1 MGKRIDITGK
11 DGFNFGAY
19 LAEPEGKPKGGVVI
33 CQEIF
38 GVNHYIETVCDFYT
52 KAGYLTIAPALFD
65 RIERD
70 VDIKYLPEG
79 VQRGIQISSKVDW
92 DQALDDVEKSLEIIR
107 AAGAQKFG
115 AIGFCWGGTLAW
127 LLACRREIDC
137 AVAYY
142 GAEIEQF
149 PNEHARHPAIMHIG
163 EEDPVIPPEK
173 LESIKK
179 AQAGTTIFTYPK
191 GSHGFDNEARP
202 KFDPAT
208 VKLARERTLEFLVQH
223 VG

>member
-1 MGKRIDITGK
+1 MGKRITVSGK
-11 DGFNFGAY
+11 DGFKFGAY
-19 LAEPEGKPKGGVVI
+19 LAELEGKPKGGVVI
-33 CQEIF
+33 SQEIF
-38 GVNHYIETVCDFYT
+38 GVNQYIENVCDYYA
-52 KAGYLTIAPALFD
+52 KAGYLTIAPAFFD
-65 RIERD
+65 RVERD
-70 VDIKYLPEG
+70 VDLKYLPEG
-79 VQRGIQISSKVDW
+79 RDRGLEIASKIDW
-92 DQALDDVEKSLEIIR
+92 DTALNDLEAAR
-107 AAGAQKFG
+107 ETVRLAGAEKVG

-142 GAEIEQF
+142 GAEIEHF
-149 PNEHARHPAIMHIG
+149 PNEHARHPVIMHIG

-179 AQAGTTIFTYPK
+179 AQAGTPIFTYLK

-202 KFDPAT
+202 KYDPAT
-208 VKLARERTLEFLVQH
+208 VKLARERTLSFLAQH

>member
-1 MGKRIDITGK
+1 MGKRITITGK
-11 DGFNFGAY
+11 DGFHFGAY

-38 GVNHYIETVCDFYT
+38 GVNPYIESVCDFYT

-65 RIERD
+65 RVERD
-70 VDIKYLPEG
+70 VDLKYLPEG
-79 VQRGIQISSKVDW
+79 RDRGIEIASKIDW
-92 DQALDDVEKSLEIIR
+92 DTALNDL
-107 AAGAQKFG
+107 AAARETIHSMGTQKCG
-115 AIGFCWGGTLAW
+115 AIGFCWGGSLAW
-127 LLACRREIDC
+127 LFACRCEIDC

-142 GAEIEQF
+142 GSEIEHF
-149 PNEHARHPAIMHIG
+149 PNEHARHPVIMHIG

-179 AQAGTTIFTYPK
+179 AQAGAHIFTYPK
-191 GSHGFDNEARP
+191 GSHGFDNQARP
-202 KFDPAT
+202 KYDAAT
-208 VKLARERTLEFLVQH
+208 VKLARERTLEFLSRH

>member
-1 MGKRIDITGK
+1 MGKRISITGN
-11 DGFNFGAY
+11 DGFHFGAFWE
-19 LAEPEGKPKGGVVI
+19 EPEGKPKGGVVV

-38 GVNHYIETVCDFYT
+38 GVNQYLENVCHFYA

-70 VDIKYLPEG
+70 MDIKYSPEG
-79 VQRGIQISSKVDW
+79 VKRGIQISSKVDW
-92 DQALDDVEKSLEIIR
+92 DQALDDVESSLATAR
-107 AAGAQKFG
+107 TAGAQNFG

-127 LLACRREIDC
+127 LLACRREVDC

-149 PNEHARHPAIMHIG
+149 PNEHARHPVIMHIG
-163 EEDPVIPPEK
+163 EEDPIISPEK

-179 AQAGTTIFTYPK
+179 AQAGTAIFTYPK
-191 GSHGFDNEARP
+191 ASHGFDNGARP
-202 KFDPAT
+202 KYDPAT
-208 VKLARERTLEFLVQH
+208 VKLARERTLEFLAKH